1 MGSISKDFK
10 ILQEAY
16 SKKIIGEAGGTAT
29 GTAKTQTALDAAKA
43 LAEQPVNPNDPY
55 GPQRQALNQRKYQEL
70 LQANQTA
77 AAVPAAAV
85 PAASPVTSAGVPA
98 AGGEGLG
105 ASAVVPATPAQSTK
119 DQADFD
125 TAVTKY
131 FKSQGVSDAD
141 IKKFLDSTHTTLKSV
156 AAANAPAAPA
166 GATKPWQP
174 GFTQQNATPQAAPAA
189 APSTARYMPQSNAA
203 AYGAPGFAGRP
214 SYASR

>member
-29 GTAKTQTALDAAKA
+29 GTANVAKMQQQA
-43 LAEQPVNPNDPY
+43 QQP
-55 GPQRQALNQRKYQEL
+55 A
-70 LQANQTA
+70 
-77 AAVPAAAV
+77 
-85 PAASPVTSAGVPA
+85 PVTSAGVAAGVSDTAPA
-98 AGGEGLG
+98 A
-105 ASAVVPATPAQSTK
+105 ATPAAPAQPTK

-131 FKSQGVSDAD
+131 FKAQGVSDAD
-141 IKKFLDSTHTTLKSV
+141 IKKFLDSTHSTLKSV
-156 AAANAPAAPA
+156 AATNASAAPA

-174 GFTQQNATPQAAPAA
+174 GFTQQGAAPQAAPAA